1 MPELAKPDRFD
12 RFIGYLEK
20 LKEKEDRGALAALRR
35 GLGAD
40 PGQTPEMYPY
50 VFPYT
55 TGMTRSNE
63 NACFIAASL
72 FALHHDGNS
81 QDTLGTVFR
90 KIKHKKDSESIEQ
103 RFVALLNADKEDLP
117 IHLRH
122 AIALAKGEDI
132 PIGWRELLKGIRFW
146 DYDDRFIQRKWA
158 RDFWGYNKEIA
169 EETE

>member
-1 MPELAKPDRFD
+1 MPEPTKPNRFD

-55 TGMTRSNE
+55 TGMTRYNE
-63 NACFIAASL
+63 DACFIAASL
-72 FALHHDGNS
+72 FALHPEGTS

-90 KIKHKKDSESIEQ
+90 KIRNKKDSESIEQ
-103 RFVALLNADKEDLP
+103 RFVALLNTDKEDLP

-122 AIALAKGEDI
+122 AIALAKGENI
-132 PIGWRELLKGIRFW
+132 PIGWKELLYGIRYW
-146 DYDDRFIQRKWA
+146 DYDERFIQRKWA
-158 RDFWGYNKEIA
+158 QDFWGYNKGES
-169 EETE
+169 EENE